1 MPRTVKEVMTTRVVS
16 VLPDD
21 PATRAVDL
29 LRRYGFSA
37 LPVAD
42 RGYHLV
48 GMVSLLD
55 VLRWRE
61 AHPEDTEDPAVGE
74 IMTRDVLWMRPSAK
88 LTLVGHRLRTYG
100 ELRVMPIVERGRLVG
115 VVTRSDLLR
124 PRRQENWATALVRH
138 FKGKDSAEDEV
149 LLNLARPHRVGPPPA
164 DTALVR
170 EVMTTDVVSVG
181 VGQSVEGAAEMLL
194 RHRLTAMPVVD
205 DRRQVLGVVSEAD
218 LLRDPLSGRR
228 ELRTVGGVMTRP
240 AVVIA
245 ADATVAEARA
255 MVADRG
261 LRMMPVVEGG
271 RLVGVLSRRDL
282 V

>member
-61 AHPEDTEDPAVGE
+61 AHPEDAEDPAVGE

-100 ELRVMPIVERGRLVG
+100 ELRVMPIVERGVLVG
-115 VVTRSDLLR
+115 IVTRSDLLR
-124 PRRQENWATALVRH
+124 PRASIGDRIRSRFRRDDRDEPLLHMARSRRPGPRAPDDAPITTVMTNDVIAVRRSATLSRAVELMLQHRHTAL
-138 FKGKDSAEDEV
+138 
-149 LLNLARPHRVGPPPA
+149 
-164 DTALVR
+164 
-170 EVMTTDVVSVG
+170 
-181 VGQSVEGAAEMLL
+181 
-194 RHRLTAMPVVD
+194 PVVEWD
-205 DRRQVLGVVSEAD
+205 GRLVGLVSEAD
-218 LLRDPLSGRR
+218 VLGDPLYTQGPR
-228 ELRTVGGVMTRP
+228 RTVGDVMTHAP
-240 AVVIA
+240 ITVDV
-245 ADATVAEARA
+245 DATVGAARDLI
-255 MVADRG
+255 ADRG
-261 LRMMPVVEGG
+261 LRLLPVVKEGVV
-271 RLVGVLSRRDL
+271 VGVVGRSDL

>member
-48 GMVSLLD
+48 GMISLLD

-61 AHPEDTEDPAVGE
+61 AHPEDAEDPAVGE

-100 ELRVMPIVERGRLVG
+100 ELRVMPIVERGVLVG
-115 VVTRSDLLR
+115 VVTRSDLLQ
-124 PRRQENWATALVRH
+124 PRASLGDRIRRRLRRDDRDEPLLRMARARRAGPRAPDDAPVTSVMTNDVIAVRRSATLSRAVELMLQHRHTALPV
-138 FKGKDSAEDEV
+138 AEWDGR
-149 LLNLARPHRVGPPPA
+149 LVG
-164 DTALVR
+164 L
-170 EVMTTDVVSVG
+170 
-181 VGQSVEGAAEMLL
+181 
-194 RHRLTAMPVVD
+194 
-205 DRRQVLGVVSEAD
+205 VSEAD
-218 LLRDPLSGRR
+218 VLGDPLYTRDPR
-228 ELRTVGGVMTRP
+228 RTVGDVMTNAP
-240 AVVIA
+240 ITVEVDTTVGA
-245 ADATVAEARA
+245 ARELIVE
-255 MVADRG
+255 RG
-261 LRMMPVVEGG
+261 LRLLPVVKEGI
-271 RLVGVLSRRDL
+271 LVGVVGRSDL
-282 V
+282 I